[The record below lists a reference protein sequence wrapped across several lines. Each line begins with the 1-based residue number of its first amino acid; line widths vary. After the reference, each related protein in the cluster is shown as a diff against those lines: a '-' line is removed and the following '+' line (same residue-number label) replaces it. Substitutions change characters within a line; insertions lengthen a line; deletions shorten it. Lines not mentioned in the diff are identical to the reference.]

1 MKDKRAYRKNFLLVT
16 AFVILISTFVI
27 VILLL
32 SYKLTRRYIENEF
45 QSRKVNVLEQTIK
58 PYNDFFQNKIAEIT
72 NYGGLLNINS
82 AAVYTDSVFK
92 NYPFVN
98 KVVFYKLNVSNSRK
112 RFTLRTNHLSIFIK
126 SVYNF
131 SPNKNNQTGLNIK
144 LLNKNKINTA
154 DFNQMALQLSDYIE
168 NVDTA
173 KISSPNIDLRK
184 VFYNTQPS
192 KISYLNI
199 PTRQELKIYKELLKS
214 SKTISPSYQQNM
226 LTFYLDPLALIIKN
240 TNPGLYQSITIR
252 PLVYDPLDN
261 EPENITTTQI
271 AFPGAFSDYKLYFRT
286 NKSFLT
292 HEVVKSFLPIA
303 FGVLVVYFF
312 LLVIALLI
320 YRNLNINLKLFKLQY
335 DFINNFTHEFK
346 TPVSVIK
353 IAGSNLQSKNELSE
367 RQRMHYGKILNE
379 EADKLND
386 LMNKLLSFTQLENK
400 AIHIK
405 SEQINLDQFTKSQ
418 IESFKIKYPSFNI
431 SYTIENID
439 TFFTDPVLL
448 GSIYQNLMENAYK
461 YSPPD
466 RKKLTIKIERLKK
479 EVIFRFKDQGIG
491 INQAELNN
499 VFKKFYR
506 IQNQYNQTGSVG
518 LGLAFCKELVNFM
531 HGEISV
537 KSSIGKGSTFV
548 VTLPY
553 EHQ

>member
-16 AFVILISTFVI
+16 TFVILISAFVI

-32 SYKLTRRYIENEF
+32 AYKFTRGYIVNEF
-45 QSRKVNVLEQTIK
+45 VSKKVDVLEQTID

-72 NYGGLLNINS
+72 NYGGYLNTKS

-92 NYPFVN
+92 KYPFVT
-98 KVVFYKLNVSNSRK
+98 KVIFYKLGVSNSR
-112 RFTLRTNHLSIFIK
+112 RHFTLRTNHLSIFIK
-126 SVYNF
+126 SVYSF
-131 SPNKNNQTGLNIK
+131 SPNKSDREKSYVKQ
-144 LLNKNKINTA
+144 LNKNKINNA

-168 NVDTA
+168 SVDTA

-184 VFYNTQPS
+184 VFYNIQPN

-199 PTRQELKIYKELLKS
+199 PPRQELKLYKELLKGNS
-214 SKTISPSYQQNM
+214 LASPAHQQNM
-226 LTFYLDPLALIIKN
+226 LTFYLDPHALKIKN

-252 PLVYDPLDN
+252 PLIYDQLDN
-261 EPENITTTQI
+261 EHQRITEI

-286 NKSFLT
+286 NRNFLS
-292 HEVVKSFLPIA
+292 HEITKRFLPIA
-303 FGVLVVYFF
+303 FGVMMIYFF
-312 LLVIALLI
+312 LLIIALLI
-320 YRNLNINLKLFKLQY
+320 YRNLNVNLKLFRLQY

-367 RQRMHYGKILNE
+367 RQRIHYGKILNE
-379 EADKLND
+379 EADKLNE

-400 AIHIK
+400 SIQIK
-405 SEQINLDQFTKSQ
+405 SEQIDLDKFTKNQ
-418 IESFKIKYPSFNI
+418 IESFRIKYPAFNI
-431 SYTIENID
+431 SYSIDNID
-439 TFFTDPVLL
+439 TFFTDPILL
-448 GSIYQNLMENAYK
+448 GSVYQNLMENAYK

-466 RKKLTIKIERLKK
+466 RKELVIKIEKIKK
-479 EVIFRFKDQGIG
+479 EVIFKFKDQGIG
-491 INQAELNN
+491 IDQAELNN
-499 VFKKFYR
+499 IFKKFYR

-537 KSSIGKGSTFV
+537 KSSIGKGSKFV
-548 VTLPY
+548 ITLPY
-553 EHQ
+553 EYQ